1 MERISS
7 SAVFSMDPADL
18 GKSSDSWVMHTWL
31 LLSWPYYSFSANPHR
46 SIQNR
51 CILTANSIAASPY
64 AHLSTEQLLNA
75 TLSSLDSCQTT
86 YSNTR
91 TIVARAYRAK
101 KAYETLKTSRSLKLG
116 HHQYSALISLLVQ
129 SRICKPADIYCIIL
143 DMESVHIQPSVRDW
157 EWYLQLLAEHG
168 QLKDVSDTVHQ
179 LVEKRII
186 SSEMHVKHLMYD
198 LRRSALADP
207 IRSIILSLL
216 RAEIHISVMSAFS
229 LIHSLGRQSD
239 INNMAYYFKLLSHH
253 RGSDSKMSHDQS
265 SARIVKDDTD
275 KNIIAKAFSSISS
288 DFQIFH
294 SVIRSA
300 CAVGNSALALDSYNR
315 MVKSGVKPNLWTFSF
330 LMRMFS
336 KKGDLVG
343 ANSVWE
349 RLQFMGIKPDI
360 VLCTML
366 IKLRADKGDI
376 PGMLAIFSESKSLG
390 LTPDCRLYNALLH
403 GYNLINDLESMRL
416 LYINMVVIEKLIP
429 DETTFTIIIHA
440 HIKFGDITGARRWF
454 RTMTGENGSTDA
466 ILPPTDHQNTHRELS
481 DMYDIDPTSIPYAG
495 VAISPG
501 VFPYTI
507 LMSGL
512 ANIGNLDE
520 MGKVFMK
527 MVTSKVAP
535 NLHTYTVIIKGYVA
549 AKNMP
554 AALEVFR
561 QMTTGSS
568 SIKPD
573 IEAYTAI
580 ISGYVTAGDFNMA
593 WRWMSEMEEYNL
605 KPTAKIFSIFID
617 AHIRLSD
624 LHSAYQ
630 VYEKMLERNID
641 PSEHIL
647 TALIVHM
654 TRWRNSLKFRK
665 AAHPSPPHH
674 FIEKS
679 DGSLQKMSLNHL
691 TAMEPPVFD
700 PDLSALHN
708 LTLPSKAGEHHGH
721 ITRIYSHYRRIIKT
735 TCRPIKIYDAFISH
749 LAYFE
754 RVPATRDVFMD
765 MFADQCM
772 PDISIILRMVRIHA
786 VDDDWS
792 NVQKWHRSVTNMV
805 LRIGNEPFGDMGDS
819 SNDSLETIFEKGLLD
834 LPHLNAEPSDPLEAN
849 NNLPFMIPSCVPY
862 WQEIHNQERFE
873 RNLTAACLSAYGRY
887 AFLSGWAELGKRHG
901 WRRHGLTRSQRTALR
916 LNNGIKDGVEQHDSL
931 DKPTHCSTST
941 DLAAVP
947 ALFPKEG
954 DDSENVRN
962 IISDERLYLGI
973 DIVKYDR
980 KRNCFCILG
989 GLNSPVSLMTYWNT
1003 VIAVHERFGV
1013 PTYLQPISPNLRQRV
1028 SFPEL
1033 PPRKS
1038 TCNAGGGLSS
1048 LLSMDSLVDGVSWVD
1063 KVLCPD
1069 AQFSHFVQ
1077 LFIRHCE
1084 LHDAW
1089 EARRL
1094 ALEWLLEHAPH

>member
-1 MERISS
+1 MVPP
-7 SAVFSMDPADL
+7 AVSRAWPA
-18 GKSSDSWVMHTWL
+18 
-31 LLSWPYYSFSANPHR
+31 
-46 SIQNR
+46 
-51 CILTANSIAASPY
+51 
-64 AHLSTEQLLNA
+64 
-75 TLSSLDSCQTT
+75 
-86 YSNTR
+86 
-91 TIVARAYRAK
+91 
-101 KAYETLKTSRSLKLG
+101 
-116 HHQYSALISLLVQ
+116 
-129 SRICKPADIYCIIL
+129 
-143 DMESVHIQPSVRDW
+143 
-157 EWYLQLLAEHG
+157 
-168 QLKDVSDTVHQ
+168 KDVSDTVHQ

-186 SSEMHVKHLMYD
+186 SSEMHVKHL
-198 LRRSALADP
+198 
-207 IRSIILSLL
+207 I
-216 RAEIHISVMSAFS
+216 
-229 LIHSLGRQSD
+229 
-239 INNMAYYFKLLSHH
+239 
-253 RGSDSKMSHDQS
+253 KMSHDQS

-315 MVKSGVKPNLWTFSF
+315 MVKS
-330 LMRMFS
+330 
-336 KKGDLVG
+336 GDLVG

-403 GYNLINDLESMRL
+403 GYNLINDL
-416 LYINMVVIEKLIP
+416 V
-429 DETTFTIIIHA
+429 HA
-440 HIKFGDITGARRWF
+440 FGDITGARRWF

-527 MVTSKVAP
+527 M
-535 NLHTYTVIIKGYVA
+535 GYVA

-647 TALIVHM
+647 TALI
-654 TRWRNSLKFRK
+654 
-665 AAHPSPPHH
+665 SP
-674 FIEKS
+674 
-679 DGSLQKMSLNHL
+679 KMSLNHL

-805 LRIGNEPFGDMGDS
+805 LRIGNEPFGDM
-819 SNDSLETIFEKGLLD
+819 
-834 LPHLNAEPSDPLEAN
+834 
-849 NNLPFMIPSCVPY
+849 
-862 WQEIHNQERFE
+862 
-873 RNLTAACLSAYGRY
+873 
-887 AFLSGWAELGKRHG
+887 ELGKRHG

-1013 PTYLQPISPNLRQRV
+1013 PTYLQPISPNLRQRCR
-1028 SFPEL
+1028 SEL
-1033 PPRKS
+1033 PPRKVH
-1038 TCNAGGGLSS
+1038 AMQVVG
-1048 LLSMDSLVDGVSWVD
+1048 
-1063 KVLCPD
+1063 
-1069 AQFSHFVQ
+1069 SHRCFRW
-1077 LFIRHCE
+1077 IH
-1084 LHDAW
+1084 
-1089 EARRL
+1089 
-1094 ALEWLLEHAPH
+1094 